1 MSDQS
6 FNYLLEVLRD
16 HDIPVDEDSLK
27 RAFNDP
33 KNQTAVSAWVEEY
46 ISPETILTKEE
57 ATLYGFFAFL
67 RILINEF

>member
-6 FNYLLEVLRD
+6 YNYLLEVVRD
-16 HDIPVDEDSLK
+16 HDISVDESLLK

-33 KNQTAVSAWVEEY
+33 KSQTAVRAWVEEY

-57 ATLYGFFAFL
+57 ATLYGFFAL
-67 RILINEF
+67 IRILIN